1 MQESDR
7 LSQPFS
13 TKRDWPYYWISR
25 VNARYALQLESLLK
39 PHGLD
44 ISRWRVLASLQE
56 HGSLGVSEISEYAI
70 LRLNNTTK
78 IVQKMA
84 VDGLVRTRSR
94 SADARVTE
102 VSLTED
108 GERQATLARELAQKL
123 FERSFRDV
131 DAKELRMLNELL
143 KKVFDRL
150 GEGDAQG

>member
-1 MQESDR
+1 MQETISP
-7 LSQPFS
+7 SQPFS
-13 TKRDWPYYWISR
+13 AKHDWPYYWISR
-25 VNARYALQLESLLK
+25 VNARYALELERLLK

-44 ISRWRVLASLQE
+44 VSRWRVLASLDE
-56 HGSLGVSEISEYAI
+56 HGSLGVSEIAEYAI

-84 VDGLVRTRSR
+84 ADGLVQTRSR

-108 GERQATLARELAQKL
+108 GKRQAKRARELAHTL

-131 DAKELRMLNELL
+131 DAGELKMLNELL

-150 GEGDAQG
+150 GEDGPQS